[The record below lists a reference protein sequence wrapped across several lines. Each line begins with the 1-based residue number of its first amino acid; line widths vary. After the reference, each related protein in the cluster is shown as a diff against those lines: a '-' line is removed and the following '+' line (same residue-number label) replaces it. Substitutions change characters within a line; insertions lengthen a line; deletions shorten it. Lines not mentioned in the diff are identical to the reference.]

1 MAGEVPLAI
10 SGVDFSAELPV
21 DESSDGYVAHP
32 VLRALPHNLPA
43 SKNEST
49 LIIPMRV
56 LIAEDDPALA
66 TFVQKGL
73 EAEHY
78 AVDVTH
84 DGEQAKAMAT
94 ELDYDLFMLDLNLP
108 RMDGISIL
116 RHLRPRKPSMPILV
130 LTSRNRVEDRV
141 QCLDLGADDYM
152 GKPFSFIELS
162 ARIRA
167 LLRRSHLPAA
177 SVLTVADLKLD
188 RVERKVERA
197 SKRIE
202 LTSKEFGLLEY
213 LMLNAGRRVSRTM
226 IIEHVWNLSFD
237 TGTNVIDVYVNY
249 LASCK
254 VLPFNASGLI
264 QLDMGITFA
273 LIDVLLGGEGA
284 SQPPSR
290 DITEIEEQVA
300 ETAMRIIFRELQ
312 IAWQALAVEFQF
324 EERKQTGE
332 AQQLMALEER
342 MLCLGFEVAMKDR
355 RGGMTIAIPTVISS
369 ALLRKISVVRPR
381 FYTRPG
387 AADFPRLWRKALRN
401 CPFRLDLGLPARA
414 MSAELADIH
423 PGKVIAL
430 GQPANAPAT
439 FFAQDQPI
447 YMVNVARVGQMR
459 AAQILSAVEAPTE
472 RKPV

>member
-1 MAGEVPLAI
+1 
-10 SGVDFSAELPV
+10 
-21 DESSDGYVAHP
+21 
-32 VLRALPHNLPA
+32 
-43 SKNEST
+43 
-49 LIIPMRV
+49 MRV

-84 DGEQAKAMAT
+84 DGEQAKAMAS

-249 LASCK
+249 LASCTIS
-254 VLPFNASGLI
+254 PFKASGLV
-264 QLDMGITFA
+264 QLDMGITFT
-273 LIDVLLGGEGA
+273 LIDLLLGGEGA
-284 SQPPSR
+284 SQAPSR

-300 ETAMRIIFRELQ
+300 ETAMRIVFRELQ
-312 IAWQALAVEFQF
+312 TTWQALAVEFQF
-324 EERKQTGE
+324 DERKQTGE

-342 MLCLGFEVAMKDR
+342 MLCLGFEVALKER

-381 FYTRPG
+381 FYSRPG
-387 AADFPRLWRKALRN
+387 SSDFPRQWRKALRN
-401 CPFRLDLGLPARA
+401 CPFRLDLGLSARA
-414 MSAELADIH
+414 LSAELAEIH

-430 GQPANAPAT
+430 SRPANAPAT
-439 FFAQDQPI
+439 LFARDQAI
-447 YMVNVARVGQMR
+447 YMANVARVGQVR

>member
-1 MAGEVPLAI
+1 MIVPQGRLWKKVP
-10 SGVDFSAELPV
+10 SVTPHV
-21 DESSDGYVAHP
+21 P
-32 VLRALPHNLPA
+32 PLRALLRNLVG
-43 SKNEST
+43 SKNELN

-84 DGEQAKAMAT
+84 DGEQAKAMAS

-141 QCLDLGADDYM
+141 QCLDLGADDCM

-177 SVLTVADLKLD
+177 AVLSVADLKID
-188 RVERKVERA
+188 RVERRVERA
-197 SKRIE
+197 GKRIE

-249 LASCK
+249 LRAAFQVPMTSAEHLTYGEFLNGIPEITYLASCK
-254 VLPFNASGLI
+254 VLPFNATGLI
-264 QLDMGITFA
+264 QLDLSIAFA
-273 LIDVLLGGEGA
+273 LIDMLLGGEG
-284 SQPPSR
+284 SDPPPSR

-300 ETAMRIIFRELQ
+300 ETAMQIVFRELQ
-312 IAWQALAVEFQF
+312 TTWQALAVEFQF
-324 EERKQTGE
+324 EQRKQIGE

-342 MLCLGFEVAMKDR
+342 MLCLGFEVALKEH

-369 ALLRKISVVRPR
+369 ALLRKIS
-381 FYTRPG
+381 
-387 AADFPRLWRKALRN
+387 
-401 CPFRLDLGLPARA
+401 
-414 MSAELADIH
+414 
-423 PGKVIAL
+423 
-430 GQPANAPAT
+430 
-439 FFAQDQPI
+439 
-447 YMVNVARVGQMR
+447 
-459 AAQILSAVEAPTE
+459 AV
-472 RKPV
+472 